1 MITKYIPLTERFD
14 VEGFM
19 AYLEK
24 TFSGFENPF
33 LRETIRKI
41 VQVAHESS
49 MGQLSNKWIAFYI
62 KDHIAD
68 EVQLTEIMQFV
79 K

>member
-1 MITKYIPLTERFD
+1 MIIKPIPLRERFD
-14 VEGFM
+14 VDGFM

-41 VQVAHESS
+41 IEAAHISS

-68 EVQLTEIMQFV
+68 EVQFTEIMQFV